1 MSVQNKVYPS
11 FIFILGVLL
20 NCSCGLFEKRFPPKG
35 EFCDVMV
42 RPPVCLYADFEKRH
56 LFWNG
61 TEYKLTLR
69 TRTEYTFP
77 YQDNKAELLVS
88 TQNRLDM
95 KLPESN
101 QPPKFYM
108 RKKEKFAHEP
118 PK

>member
-1 MSVQNKVYPS
+1 MIRLQNKVLLF
-11 FIFILGVLL
+11 FIFAGL
-20 NCSCGLFEKRFPPKG
+20 SSQCGLFEKRIPPKG

-42 RPPVCLYADFEKRH
+42 KPPACLYADFEKRR
-56 LFWNG
+56 LFWND
-61 TEYKLTLR
+61 TEYELTLR
-69 TRTEYTFP
+69 TRTEYTFL
-77 YQDNKAELLVS
+77 YQDVKAELLVS

-95 KLPESN
+95 KIPNSN